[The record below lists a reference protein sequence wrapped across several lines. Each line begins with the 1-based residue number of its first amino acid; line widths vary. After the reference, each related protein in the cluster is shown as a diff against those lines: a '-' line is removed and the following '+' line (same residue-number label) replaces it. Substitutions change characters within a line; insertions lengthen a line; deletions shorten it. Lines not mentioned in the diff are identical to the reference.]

1 MERMLRK
8 LIVLYEFCRLTRLRK
23 IINLI
28 GSKVMAA
35 VKLGGLTIMDEN
47 GHAVY
52 GTDNAYILKGIPDGF
67 VRTVKRDGFAMS
79 EPLIGLDG
87 NRRVLFGN
95 ALSGNR
101 LLYASLP
108 ADSMQKACGETTYL
122 GEGYSYIL
130 GRDGRGVIP
139 PVRYSYEQVYVN
151 IRHPLDNA
159 DNSPDRIADFIAAL
173 DAGETGPA
181 AIRRQNR
188 FLLSQ

>member
-1 MERMLRK
+1 MRSMAQTT
-8 LIVLYEFCRLTRLRK
+8 LIL
-23 IINLI
+23 
-28 GSKVMAA
+28 
-35 VKLGGLTIMDEN
+35 
-47 GHAVY
+47 
-52 GTDNAYILKGIPDGF
+52 LKGIPDGF
-67 VRTVKRDGFAMS
+67 ARTVKRDGFAMS

-101 LLYASLP
+101 ILYASLP

-151 IRHPLDNA
+151 IRHLQAESIPV
-159 DNSPDRIADFIAAL
+159 IAMTANVFAEDVLAAKAAGM
-173 DAGETGPA
+173 DAHIGKPIDIGHLME
-181 AIRRQNR
+181 
-188 FLLSQ
+188 LLQRWLA